1 MVKADLITGFLGSG
15 KTTFIRRYVKW
26 LLDQGEKVCILENDH
41 GAVNV
46 DMMLLSDLKS
56 DRLGIEMVAGGCDY
70 DCHRRR
76 FKTKLITIAMLGYS
90 RVLIEPSGLF
100 DVDEFFDIL
109 HEDPLYSRYEIAN
122 VLTIVNA
129 DLEEDFSPDMD
140 YMLASQISQS
150 GRVILS
156 HVQEV
161 DAETIGRT
169 ADHIERALKGI
180 RSERHFTL
188 GDTIIAKDWDAFT
201 DEDYRM
207 ISQSG
212 YMESAF
218 VKAFDMDHNAFNS
231 LFFMNVSLSRE
242 ALIENIKKIFQDP
255 AAGHVLRI
263 KGFVKDGLAAEA
275 DGDIDEGSLAVNEG
289 AGDGRSTEGRVSVDD
304 GAEYSRS
311 TEGCASVNEGAGD
324 GRDAE
329 CSPAVDAACRWYE
342 INATSKA
349 VKVGPIAEGQEIII
363 VIGENLDE
371 KVIDA
376 YLPSRWSTGHVKE
389 WAASVVSC

>member
-76 FKTKLITIAMLGYS
+76 FKTKLITMAMLGYS

-109 HEDPLYSRYEIAN
+109 HEDPLYDRYEIAN

-129 DLEEDFSPDMD
+129 DLEEDFSRDMD

-161 DAETIGRT
+161 DEETIGKT
-169 ADHIERALKGI
+169 AAHIGRALAGI
-180 RSERHFTL
+180 RSDRHFTL
-188 GDTIIAKDWDAFT
+188 GDIIIAKDWDHLT
-201 DEDYRM
+201 DEDYRV
-207 ISQSG
+207 ISNSG
-212 YMESAF
+212 YQESAF
-218 VKAFDMDHNAFNS
+218 VKSFDMDHNAFSS
-231 LFFMNVSLSRE
+231 LFFMNVSLTAQE
-242 ALIENIKKIFQDP
+242 VIENIRKIFRDP
-255 AAGHVLRI
+255 ACGHVLRI
-263 KGFVKDGLAAEA
+263 KGFVRDDPVGDRGEA
-275 DGDIDEGSLAVNEG
+275 GES
-289 AGDGRSTEGRVSVDD
+289 
-304 GAEYSRS
+304 SR
-311 TEGCASVNEGAGD
+311 
-324 GRDAE
+324 
-329 CSPAVDAACRWYE
+329 WHE
-342 INATSKA
+342 INATSKTIKA
-349 VKVGPIAEGQEIII
+349 GPIPQGQEIII
-363 VIGENLDE
+363 VIGENLSE
-371 KVIDA
+371 KAIDA
-376 YLPSRWSTGHVKE
+376 YLPSRWSTSHVKE
-389 WAASVVSC
+389 WAAGAAARE